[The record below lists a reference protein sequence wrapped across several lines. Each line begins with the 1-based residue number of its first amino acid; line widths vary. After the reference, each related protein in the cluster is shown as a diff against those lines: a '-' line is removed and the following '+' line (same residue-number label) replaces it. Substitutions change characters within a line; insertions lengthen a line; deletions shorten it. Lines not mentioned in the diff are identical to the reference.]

1 MFYLVKDL
9 NILRQVLHV
18 LKCIICSTMNLQDV
32 DEIGIEY
39 PSIFELMS
47 DLKGM
52 GESSAD
58 QRRQNVL
65 RRDTLFVV
73 HHCTTVDL

>member
-1 MFYLVKDL
+1 M
-9 NILRQVLHV
+9 
-18 LKCIICSTMNLQDV
+18 LKCVICSTMNLQDV

-58 QRRQNVL
+58 QRRQNFL
-65 RRDTLFVV
+65 RRDTLFAAAA
-73 HHCTTVDL
+73 TYQGSLMKNRRL